1 MVGDE
6 VMTKAELKPPKP
18 KKCKARGCGVVFTPA
33 RPFQC
38 WCSPECGLTIAR
50 AKKEQADQR
59 KRSDERKADR
69 AKLEQFKTKPKLTKE
84 AQDEFNR
91 YIRLRDAG
99 RTCICCDRPLGE
111 DQPGGSY
118 DAGHYRSV
126 GSAPHLRFDERNV
139 HAQRKR
145 CNLWGAGRAVD
156 YRLGL
161 INRIGLAA
169 VEALESDQS
178 AKHYSKD
185 ELRGIKAKYRAKCK
199 DLERNRELLAI

>member
-1 MVGDE
+1 
-6 VMTKAELKPPKP
+6 MTPKPPKP
-18 KKCKARGCGVVFTPA
+18 KKCKAKGCSVLFTPHRMGQKA
-33 RPFQC
+33 
-38 WCSPECGLTIAR
+38 CGPACAQVIAR
-50 AKKEQADQR
+50 SIREQHDQR

-69 AKLEQFKTKPKLTKE
+69 AKHEELKTKPQLTKE

-99 RTCICCDRPLGE
+99 RPCICCDRPLGE

-161 INRIGLAA
+161 IKRVGIDV
-169 VEALESDQS
+169 VEALESDQ
-178 AKHYSKD
+178 APKHYTRD
-185 ELRGIKAKYRAKCK
+185 DLRAIKAKYRAKANALQK
-199 DLERNRELLAI
+199 EAAE